1 MCSWIQLQ
9 YIVVCIVFY
18 TVRMS
23 IPVDPPF
30 LPFVIFHIVFSSY
43 RFIFMKACYAIGVFL
58 LLWCCHLILLHNSI
72 FLCLYFGRYSVLM
85 DLLTFLFFLEIT
97 CYGVFHCLFV
107 YNWKLPI
114 LLCFRYLVS
123 LVFVCDWLII
133 SNHAGVYS
141 SRYPLT
147 VFHSRHC
154 IVNKH

>member
-85 DLLTFLFFLEIT
+85 DLLTFLFFLQIT
-97 CYGVFHCLFV
+97 CYGVFHLFV
-107 YNWKLPI
+107 RI
-114 LLCFRYLVS
+114 LLKTTNS
-123 LVFVCDWLII
+123 IVFSIFGFTSICMWLIDHIKSCRGVLFSLSINRI
-133 SNHAGVYS
+133 SQ
-141 SRYPLT
+141 
-147 VFHSRHC
+147 
-154 IVNKH
+154 

>member
-58 LLWCCHLILLHNSI
+58 LL
-72 FLCLYFGRYSVLM
+72 
-85 DLLTFLFFLEIT
+85 
-97 CYGVFHCLFV
+97 
-107 YNWKLPI
+107 
-114 LLCFRYLVS
+114 
-123 LVFVCDWLII
+123 
-133 SNHAGVYS
+133 
-141 SRYPLT
+141 
-147 VFHSRHC
+147 
-154 IVNKH
+154 